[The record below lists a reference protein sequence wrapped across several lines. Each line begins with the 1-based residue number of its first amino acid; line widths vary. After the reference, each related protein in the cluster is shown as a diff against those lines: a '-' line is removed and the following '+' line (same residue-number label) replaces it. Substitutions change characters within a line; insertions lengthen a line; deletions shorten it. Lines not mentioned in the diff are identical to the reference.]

1 MCKRT
6 HFDFAFLVPYLSLS
20 PSIPYSM
27 ILSHYALSN
36 VPPLHQ
42 QPQTDM
48 KDEMKQE
55 AVDAVVRYVSSIDS
69 TYYTC
74 IHTTHVPSAQ
84 RCKRHPDTHLFPQPS
99 LRESRLLSFYRFNP
113 ISHFF
118 PFAHPHSSYHRII
131 QPIERDCCNNIFV

>member
-1 MCKRT
+1 
-6 HFDFAFLVPYLSLS
+6 
-20 PSIPYSM
+20 M

-55 AVDAVVRYVSSIDS
+55 AVDAVVRYVSSIDF
-69 TYYTC
+69 TYYAC
-74 IHTTHVPSAQ
+74 IHTTHVLSAQ
-84 RCKRHPDTHLFPQPS
+84 RCKRHPDTHL
-99 LRESRLLSFYRFNP
+99 
-113 ISHFF
+113 
-118 PFAHPHSSYHRII
+118 SSYHRII